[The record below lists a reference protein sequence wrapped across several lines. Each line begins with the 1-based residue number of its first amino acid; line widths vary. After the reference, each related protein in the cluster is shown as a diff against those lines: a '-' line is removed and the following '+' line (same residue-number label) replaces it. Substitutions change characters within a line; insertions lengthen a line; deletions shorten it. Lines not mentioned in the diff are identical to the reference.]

1 VRVCVHIRVSLLSFQ
16 TSADKMNTMRFAI
29 LALAL
34 TTLPTAQGDDWPAP
48 VIHEV
53 FSHSRAYFVRVVP
66 GKSFGDTVGFSGAS
80 KGPFAT
86 AEFYRLEKDRS
97 YRLATTASLL
107 NPVAPIDFFV
117 TDRGVLITL
126 DNWHNMGYGKAVA
139 FYSPEG
145 KPIRAYELSDL
156 FTKSE
161 IDGFRH
167 SVSSIWW
174 RKSAGNYVRQGEDS
188 FNVTVNDAGAG
199 FIFEVTGAYQ
209 YCETK
214 EGRFLCRSVNNHKWR
229 EYREPSGG
237 AH

>member
-1 VRVCVHIRVSLLSFQ
+1 
-16 TSADKMNTMRFAI
+16 MRFAV

-34 TTLPTAQGDDWPAP
+34 TTMPAVQGDDWPAP

-53 FSHSRAYFVRVVP
+53 FSHNRAYFVRVLP
-66 GKSFGDTVGFSGAS
+66 GKSFGDTVGFSGAG

-86 AEFYRLEKDRS
+86 AEFYRLEKDKS
-97 YRLATTASLL
+97 YRLAATASLL

-126 DNWHNMGYGKAVA
+126 DNWHNMGYGKIVA

-156 FTKSE
+156 FTKTE
-161 IDGFRH
+161 IDGFQH

-174 RKSAGNYVRQGEDS
+174 RKSANYVREGEDS
-188 FNVTVNDAGAG
+188 FNVTVNDTGAG

-209 YCETK
+209 YCETTAGK
-214 EGRFLCRSVNNHKWR
+214 FLCRNANKDRKWR
-229 EYREPSGG
+229 AYREPGG
-237 AH
+237 GSH